1 MTNSGGESSEFHV
14 DRAIP
19 GADSGSASAARRLM
33 LRPKCRIKESA
44 VFQRLYNQGSK
55 AGDQHLL
62 VFAAPNGLSCTRFGL
77 SVSRKHGNA
86 VCRNRRKRLLREAFR
101 LSQQELPP
109 GLDLVLIPSN
119 RIDSSLNDYQS
130 SLIRLSRKLMR
141 RFPPDPGPQRTD
153 HV

>member
-1 MTNSGGESSEFHV
+1 MTNSGGESSEFRV

-19 GADSGSASAARRLM
+19 GADSGNASAARRLT
-33 LRPKCRIKESA
+33 LRPAGRIKESA
-44 VFQRLYNQGSK
+44 DFQRLYNQGSK

-62 VFAAPNGLSCTRFGL
+62 VFAAPNGLSFSRFGL
-77 SVSRKHGNA
+77 SVSKKHGNA
-86 VCRNRRKRLLREAFR
+86 VRRNRRKRLLREAFR
-101 LSQQELPP
+101 LLQQELPP

-119 RIDSSLNDYQS
+119 RIESSLNDYQS

-141 RFPPDPGPQRTD
+141 RFPPASETQRAD